1 MIKLDILCFFW
12 LYLFFSRTTKEK
24 TQKIK
29 TIFLPTILFSKH
41 RIMELTVQKKCKSQ
55 KLLSK
60 QKNYKHTI
68 LSIRLFESPLF
79 LNIFVEENKVDN

>member
-79 LNIFVEENKVDN
+79 LDIFVEKKVND